1 MAISKAST
9 GLQNAEVNTLSK
21 ALCELYKANG
31 AASQDTT
38 LAGFF
43 GELEA
48 LYEATTE
55 AVNRA
60 KEPAGLDVADARRD
74 AALRAVGKVLEGY
87 AANALESLS
96 AHAAPLLAV
105 FEGYGYKA
113 VRANLATE
121 STLID
126 SFRKDLSAEGMRGH
140 IEALPGMEETLAALW
155 EAEDAFKA
163 QNLRNTQ
170 TAVATADQKSAT
182 ELRKEILAL
191 INDKIAPYLNIMQ
204 QVSAATLGTF
214 AQEMEKE
221 ISRAN
226 ASVAARKKSSK

>member
-1 MAISKAST
+1 MQFLPKNLKKKVIFFCGNCAFCDETS
-9 GLQNAEVNTLSK
+9 VV
-21 ALCELYKANG
+21 ELTA
-31 AASQDTT
+31 Q
-38 LAGFF
+38 F
-43 GELEA
+43 
-48 LYEATTE
+48 
-55 AVNRA
+55 
-60 KEPAGLDVADARRD
+60 PAGSRSHRNSAFR
-74 AALRAVGKVLEGY
+74 
-87 AANALESLS
+87 SLS
-96 AHAAPLLAV
+96 AHAAPLSAV
-105 FEGYGYKA
+105 FSSYGYKA
-113 VRANLATE
+113 ATANLATE

-170 TAVATADQKSAT
+170 TAVATAGQKSAT

-191 INDKIAPYLNIMQ
+191 INDKIVPYLSIMQ
-204 QVSAATLGTF
+204 QVSAAALGTF